1 MNRLSKLYGVRLT
14 HREKEI
20 QGLVAAGLASKQIA
34 AQLDISEYTVSNH
47 RKSILRKKGVKS
59 MRELVTAL

>member
-1 MNRLSKLYGVRLT
+1 MNRLSKIYGVRLT
-14 HREKEI
+14 AREKEI

-59 MRELVTAL
+59 MRDLVTAL